1 MGQNKKIEVK
11 KHAGNTPRGEEEE
24 RKRRR
29 AEDRGRLTRVTGTE
43 GRKSKKERLVDGRTR
58 QRKRGEE
65 ERRWGGRGDGSI
77 SVGAPLPRQRGLSPP
92 GGTQTLSPCPALYSP
107 LATAARSI

>member
-1 MGQNKKIEVK
+1 MSHRHRGKEGRGGEASGWTDTAEGEGRGGEV
-11 KHAGNTPRGEEEE
+11 E
-24 RKRRR
+24 RRR
-29 AEDRGRLTRVTGTE
+29 GRE
-43 GRKSKKERLVDGRTR
+43 G
-58 QRKRGEE
+58 
-65 ERRWGGRGDGSI
+65 GGRSDGSI